1 MAYYDNELEKA
12 ENRPS
17 NDSFLSGDCDNTKH
31 LYGING
37 AGVTHDYVGFVKGYD
52 ATRSI
57 ALVEVKNIFAANDL
71 LEVFGPTTD
80 IKQFVCKLMFDEKW
94 NCVTLA
100 NKPTQLLMTRV
111 PFKLHK
117 NDMIRKVNK

>member
-1 MAYYDNELEKA
+1 MAYYDNELKKA

-17 NDSFLSGDCDNTKH
+17 NDGFLSGDCDNTKH

-80 IKQFVCKLMFDEKW
+80 IKQFVCKLMFDE
-94 NCVTLA
+94 NGIV
-100 NKPTQLLMTRV
+100 
-111 PFKLHK
+111 
-117 NDMIRKVNK
+117 